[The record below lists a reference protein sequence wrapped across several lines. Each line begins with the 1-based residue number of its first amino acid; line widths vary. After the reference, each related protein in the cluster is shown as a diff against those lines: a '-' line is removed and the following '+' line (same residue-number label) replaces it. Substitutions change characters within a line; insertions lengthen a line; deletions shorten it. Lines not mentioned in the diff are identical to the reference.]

1 MNHNFTVEEVN
12 LICVFAS
19 ESGAFTLE
27 SRSEVI
33 EDIERALP
41 YLEDTD
47 MLELTNRVIGRLRN
61 MTDDEFLEQNNTLIR
76 NGK

>member
-1 MNHNFTVEEVN
+1 MDTMFTVEESN
-12 LICVFAS
+12 LICIFAG
-19 ESGAFTLE
+19 EG
-27 SRSEVI
+27 RNEVI
-33 EDIERALP
+33 EDMERALP

>member
-12 LICVFAS
+12 LICIFAG
-19 ESGAFTLE
+19 ED
-27 SRSEVI
+27 RSEVI
-33 EDIERALP
+33 KDMERALP

>member
-12 LICVFAS
+12 LICVFA
-19 ESGAFTLE
+19 GE

-33 EDIERALP
+33 EDIERVLP

-47 MLELTNRVIGRLRN
+47 MLELTNRVIGKLRN

>member
-12 LICVFAS
+12 LICIFAS

-33 EDIERALP
+33 KDIERALP
-41 YLEDTD
+41 YLEDTYMEELSISVVRKLHD
-47 MLELTNRVIGRLRN
+47 MTDEEFEWLELAEA
-61 MTDDEFLEQNNTLIR
+61 D
-76 NGK
+76 

>member
-1 MNHNFTVEEVN
+1 MNHNFTVEESN

-19 ESGAFTLE
+19 ESKDFTLE
-27 SRSEVI
+27 SRSKVI

-47 MLELTNRVIGRLRN
+47 MLELSVRVVGKLRDMINEEFERLEL
-61 MTDDEFLEQNNTLIR
+61 TETE
-76 NGK
+76 

>member
-12 LICVFAS
+12 LICIFA
-19 ESGAFTLE
+19 GE

-33 EDIERALP
+33 EDMERALP

-47 MLELTNRVIGRLRN
+47 MEELSHRVIKKLRDMTDKEFEQLELT
-61 MTDDEFLEQNNTLIR
+61 EAE
-76 NGK
+76 